1 MTSPLLI
8 NEPPLQILPSLAKVV
23 GLNEA
28 IVLQQ
33 VHYWLNPHFNSNF
46 FEERHWVHNTL
57 TQWQKQFVFWSR
69 KTIKRTIANLEESG
83 LLISFVTRGFKK
95 TKYYTLD
102 YDLLRRINLSKAHH
116 THPAQTRAE
125 YDPGYDTGHEAGDD
139 AEDNCQHS
147 AENPPVNQSNQS
159 SQQKLLMDW
168 PECTDQSEQEKKMK
182 LAQTHLKLEETAEK
196 QGSHSWGQN
205 DPLDGAK
212 MTLSMGSKCP
222 SRWGQNDPLDGVNL
236 TPSLNTETTSEN
248 TLENTSP
255 PLPLSC
261 PSSARSNPSK
271 VDSQPKPEPDEPQE
285 DEEENKKIKILE
297 QQPYQQ
303 MVDFWNQSVQSKIYV
318 GQEVRLTE
326 KRKELLDAF
335 LETVLEDK
343 FPSEKHRNAKL
354 DGWQHYCSLIA
365 QSKFLAGNNSS
376 GFKATLDWALVPG
389 NAYKVL
395 EGIIYDKPEPVCRPK
410 DQSWETFSEELARTL
425 PSGQYLQPWL
435 KISVNLA
442 KMIGQVRYRSWFA
455 KVSLEELSETN
466 ATFSIEGN
474 FMRDY
479 ITTHFLTDLR
489 HAIRVLYP
497 RVTQIDFRT
506 RPLEG
511 GVY

>member
-1 MTSPLLI
+1 MSSPLLI

-33 VHYWLNPHFNSNF
+33 VHYWLNPHFNTNF

-69 KTIKRTIANLEESG
+69 KTIKRTIASLEESG

-102 YDLLRRINLSKAHH
+102 YDLLRRINLSNAYHARL
-116 THPAQTRAE
+116 AQTRAE
-125 YDPGYDTGHEAGDD
+125 YDPGYETGHEAGDE
-139 AEDNCQHS
+139 AEDNCQNFP
-147 AENPPVNQSNQS
+147 ENPSANQGGQS
-159 SQQKLLMDW
+159 TQEKLFMDW
-168 PECTDQSEQEKKMK
+168 PEYTDQPEHEDKMK
-182 LAQTHLKLEETAEK
+182 PTQTHLELEESAEK
-196 QGSHSWGQN
+196 QGSHPWGQN
-205 DPLDGAK
+205 DPLDGVNL
-212 MTLSMGSKCP
+212 TLSMGSKCP

-236 TPSLNTETTSEN
+236 TPSLNTEITSEN
-248 TLENTSP
+248 TLENTS

-261 PSSARSNPSK
+261 PSSARSNPTK
-271 VDSQPKPEPDEPQE
+271 VDSQSKPELGDPQEE
-285 DEEENKKIKILE
+285 DEEENKKIKKTGKQQ
-297 QQPYQQ
+297 QQPWQQ
-303 MVDFWNQSVQSKIYV
+303 MVDVWNHSVQRNIYL
-318 GQEVRLTE
+318 GQETRLTE

-335 LETVLEDK
+335 LDKVLEDK
-343 FPSEKHRNAKL
+343 FPSQKL

-365 QSKFLAGNNSS
+365 QSKFLTGNNSS
-376 GFKATLDWALVPG
+376 GFKVTLDWALVPN

-395 EGIIYDKPEPVCRPK
+395 EGVIFDKPEPVCRPK
-410 DQSWETFSEELARTL
+410 DQPWETFSEELARIL
-425 PSGQYLQPWL
+425 PSGQHLQPWL

-455 KVSLEELSETN
+455 KVSLEELTETN
-466 ATFSIEGN
+466 ATFSVEGN

-489 HAIRVLYP
+489 HAIQVLYP

-506 RPLEG
+506 RPLAG
-511 GVY
+511 GAY